1 VRRTEYWQLATGNR
15 QPATEYSVLR
25 VRWSFLFPLMTVG
38 AVVWP
43 LPGDFEEN
51 LLREA
56 ANHRLGLI
64 FFDARFNST

>member
-1 VRRTEYWQLATGNR
+1 
-15 QPATEYSVLR
+15 
-25 VRWSFLFPLMTVG
+25 MTVG